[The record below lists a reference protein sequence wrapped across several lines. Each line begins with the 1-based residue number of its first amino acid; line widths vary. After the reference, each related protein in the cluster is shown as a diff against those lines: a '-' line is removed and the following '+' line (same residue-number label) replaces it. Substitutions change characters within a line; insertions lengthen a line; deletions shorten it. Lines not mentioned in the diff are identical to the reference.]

1 MGHARE
7 HLGKET
13 RLPPRQS
20 RVEDPVRR
28 STATIARDTKIGFGL
43 AFAVVAISLG
53 VQTASVALPAGT
65 LPASSPPFAVGI
77 AVAVSVGLA
86 ILLAVS
92 YRRIRRQLAIAS
104 EAHTDLREAYDRARL
119 DSLLDALT
127 GLGNHRAFQEELDAR
142 IAQARDEGTNVALL
156 MIDVDD
162 LKKIND
168 QRGHAAGDDLLRSVA
183 QMMRANLR
191 RGDTAYRT
199 GGDEF
204 ALLIPNCDAD
214 SAEIMANHLLAAGLS
229 GNHGR
234 SGAFSVT
241 IGISAF
247 PAPSSDR
254 HQIIHHADAA
264 LYAGKRHGRT
274 NVQRFDPSRHG
285 VADDSRT
292 LAQLEAA
299 VIRVA
304 SQDLLQAVYQPIYSL
319 TTGQII
325 GFEGLVRPSAES
337 GFATPTSLFVA
348 AEATRRTVELD
359 IVCARA
365 VLAGAGELGGDR
377 YLSINLSPRTL
388 ESDAFSPLEIVALAR
403 RSGVLP
409 TQLVI
414 ELTERE
420 AVDDLTRL
428 QQAIR
433 TLRRHDVRVAID
445 DVGAGNAGLRLLS
458 EVDFDILKIDL
469 SLVRASAT
477 HEASEAVLR
486 ALGQLARNRGHTI
499 VAEGIETVDH
509 LESVLELRYDAGQ
522 GYLFGRAEP
531 TLVRPTIDLFALLAA
546 ADGEESAA

>member
-1 MGHARE
+1 LPSRLSKVE
-7 HLGKET
+7 ET
-13 RLPPRQS
+13 ERH
-20 RVEDPVRR
+20 
-28 STATIARDTKIGFGL
+28 STGSVVRDTNVGFVL
-43 AFAVVAISLG
+43 AFVIVAISLAL
-53 VQTASVALPAGT
+53 QAASVALPPGS
-65 LPASSPPFAVGI
+65 LPATPGPVAVGA
-77 AVAVSVGLA
+77 AVVVATVLAIVLA
-86 ILLAVS
+86 ILA
-92 YRRIRRQLAIAS
+92 RRVRRGVVRAE
-104 EAHTDLREAYDRARL
+104 EAYAELREAYDRARL

-142 IAQARDEGTNVALL
+142 IAQARDDGTNLALL

-191 RGDTAYRT
+191 RGDSAYRT

-214 SAEIMANHLLAAGLS
+214 SAEIIANHLLAAALS

-241 IGISAF
+241 IGLSAF
-247 PAPSSDR
+247 PALSSDR
-254 HQIIHHADAA
+254 HQVIHHADAA

-292 LAQLEAA
+292 LSQLEAA
-299 VIRVA
+299 VSRVA
-304 SQDLLQAVYQPIYSL
+304 SHDLLQAVYQPIYSL

-325 GFEGLVRPSAES
+325 GFEGLVRPSADS

-365 VLAGAGELGGDR
+365 VLAGAEGLGEDR

-388 ESDAFSPLEIVALAR
+388 ESDAFSPLEILALAR
-403 RSGVLP
+403 RHGISP
-409 TQLVI
+409 DQLVV

-420 AVDDLTRL
+420 AVDDLARL
-428 QQAIR
+428 QQAIA
-433 TLRRHDVRVAID
+433 TLRRHQVRVAID

-486 ALGQLARNRGHTI
+486 ALGQLARNRGHRV
-499 VAEGIETVDH
+499 VAEGIETADH

-531 TLVRPTIDLFALLAA
+531 TLARPTIDLFALLSST
-546 ADGEESAA
+546 DGVESAA

>member
-1 MGHARE
+1 
-7 HLGKET
+7 LS
-13 RLPPRQS
+13 S
-20 RVEDPVRR
+20 RPSKVLESERY
-28 STATIARDTKIGFGL
+28 S
-43 AFAVVAISLG
+43 
-53 VQTASVALPAGT
+53 TASVARDTNVGFTLAFVIVAISVTLQAVSVALPPGT
-65 LPASSPPFAVGI
+65 LPPTPGPVAIGAALFVG
-77 AVAVSVGLA
+77 ATLA
-86 ILLAVS
+86 IVLVVLS
-92 YRRIRRQLAIAS
+92 RRVRRQLSTAE
-104 EAHTDLREAYDRARL
+104 EAFTELREAYDRARL

-127 GLGNHRAFQEELDAR
+127 GLGNHRAFQEELDAL
-142 IAQARDEGTNVALL
+142 IAQARDDDSDLALL

-204 ALLIPNCDAD
+204 ALLIPNCDID
-214 SAEIMANHLLAAGLS
+214 RAEIVANHLLAAALS

-241 IGISAF
+241 IGISGY
-247 PAPSSDR
+247 PAPSADR

-292 LAQLEAA
+292 LSQLEAA
-299 VIRVA
+299 VSRVA

-325 GFEGLVRPSAES
+325 GFEGLVRPSADS

-365 VLAGAGELGGDR
+365 VLAGAAELGEGR
-377 YLSINLSPRTL
+377 YLSVNLSPRTL
-388 ESDAFSPLEIVALAR
+388 ESDAFSPLEILALAR
-403 RSGVLP
+403 RYGLEP
-409 TQLVI
+409 TQLVV

-428 QQAIR
+428 QQAIA
-433 TLRRHDVRVAID
+433 TLRRHEVRIAID

-458 EVDFDILKIDL
+458 EVDFDIMKIDL

-477 HEASEAVLR
+477 HEASEAVLQ
-486 ALGQLARNRGHTI
+486 ALGQLARNRGHRV

-531 TLVRPTIDLFALLAA
+531 TLIRPTIDLFALLSATNRT
-546 ADGEESAA
+546 ESAA

>member
-1 MGHARE
+1 
-7 HLGKET
+7 LSS
-13 RLPPRQS
+13 RLSKAEEPERRPS
-20 RVEDPVRR
+20 GRV
-28 STATIARDTKIGFGL
+28 ARDTYVGFVL
-43 AFAVVAISLG
+43 AFLVVAISLTLQ
-53 VQTASVALPAGT
+53 VASIALPPGT
-65 LPASSPPFAVGI
+65 LPPTSPPVAIGAAVTVATVLGI
-77 AVAVSVGLA
+77 VLLVLARRVRRGVSGA
-86 ILLAVS
+86 E
-92 YRRIRRQLAIAS
+92 
-104 EAHTDLREAYDRARL
+104 EAFTDLREAYDRARL

-142 IAQARDEGTNVALL
+142 IAQARDDGSNLALL
-156 MIDVDD
+156 MVDVDD

-191 RGDTAYRT
+191 RGETAYRT

-204 ALLIPNCDAD
+204 ALLIPNCDVD
-214 SAEIMANHLLAAGLS
+214 SAEIIANHLLAAALS

-241 IGISAF
+241 IGISSF

-299 VIRVA
+299 VSRVA

-325 GFEGLVRPSAES
+325 GFEGLVRPSADS

-365 VLAGAGELGGDR
+365 VLAGAEGLGEDR

-388 ESDAFSPLEIVALAR
+388 ESDAFSPLEILALAR
-403 RSGVLP
+403 RHGVSP
-409 TQLVI
+409 TQLVV

-428 QQAIR
+428 QQAIA
-433 TLRRHDVRVAID
+433 TLRRHEVRVAID

-486 ALGQLARNRGHTI
+486 ALGQLARNRGHRI
-499 VAEGIETVDH
+499 VAEGIETADH

-531 TLVRPTIDLFALLAA
+531 TLVRPTIDLFALLSAS
-546 ADGEESAA
+546 DGVESAA

>member
-1 MGHARE
+1 
-7 HLGKET
+7 LS
-13 RLPPRQS
+13 S
-20 RVEDPVRR
+20 RPSKVEEAERR
-28 STATIARDTKIGFGL
+28 SSRSVARDTNVGFAL
-43 AFAVVAISLG
+43 AFVVVAISLTL
-53 VQTASVALPAGT
+53 QTVSVALPPGS
-65 LPASSPPFAVGI
+65 LPPTPGPVAIGAAVTVATILGI
-77 AVAVSVGLA
+77 VLIVLARRVRRGVSGA
-86 ILLAVS
+86 E
-92 YRRIRRQLAIAS
+92 
-104 EAHTDLREAYDRARL
+104 EAYTELREAYDRARL

-142 IAQARDEGTNVALL
+142 IAQARDDGSNLALL
-156 MIDVDD
+156 MVDVDD

-191 RGDTAYRT
+191 RGETAYRT

-204 ALLIPNCDAD
+204 ALLIPNCDVD
-214 SAEIMANHLLAAGLS
+214 SAEIIANHLLAAALS

-241 IGISAF
+241 IGISSF

-299 VIRVA
+299 VSRVA

-325 GFEGLVRPSAES
+325 GFEGLVRPSADS

-365 VLAGAGELGGDR
+365 VLAGAEGLGEDR

-403 RSGVLP
+403 RHGVAP
-409 TQLVI
+409 NQLVV

-428 QQAIR
+428 QQAIA

-486 ALGQLARNRGHTI
+486 ALGQLARNRGHRI
-499 VAEGIETVDH
+499 VAEGIETADH

-531 TLVRPTIDLFALLAA
+531 TLVRPTIDLFALLSAS
-546 ADGEESAA
+546 DGVESAA

>member
-1 MGHARE
+1 MS
-7 HLGKET
+7 
-13 RLPPRQS
+13 S
-20 RVEDPVRR
+20 RPSKVEDPERR
-28 STATIARDTKIGFGL
+28 STASVARDTYVGFAL
-43 AFAVVAISLG
+43 AYVIVAISLTLQA
-53 VQTASVALPAGT
+53 VSVALPSGT
-65 LPASSPPFAVGI
+65 LPPTSGPLAIGA
-77 AVAVSVGLA
+77 AVAVA
-86 ILLAVS
+86 TILGISLIVIA
-92 YRRIRRQLAIAS
+92 RRVRRHLTIAQD
-104 EAHTDLREAYDRARL
+104 AYTDLREAYDRARL

-142 IAQARDEGTNVALL
+142 IAQARDDDSNIALL

-214 SAEIMANHLLAAGLS
+214 SAEIIANHLLAAALS

-247 PAPSSDR
+247 PDPSSDR

-274 NVQRFDPSRHG
+274 NVQRFDPARHG

-292 LAQLEAA
+292 LSQLEAA
-299 VIRVA
+299 VARVA

-325 GFEGLVRPSAES
+325 GFEGLVRPSADS

-365 VLAGAGELGGDR
+365 VLAGAEGLGTDR

-388 ESDAFSPLEIVALAR
+388 ESDAFSPLEILALAR
-403 RSGVLP
+403 RHGVSP
-409 TQLVI
+409 RQLVV

-428 QQAIR
+428 QHAIA
-433 TLRRHDVRVAID
+433 TLRRHEVRVAID

-499 VAEGIETVDH
+499 VAEGIETADH

-531 TLVRPTIDLFALLAA
+531 TLVRPTIDLFALLSAT
-546 ADGEESAA
+546 DGVESAA

>member
-1 MGHARE
+1 LPSRTPRT
-7 HLGKET
+7 ET
-13 RLPPRQS
+13 PQRSLTTSVTRDLRL
-20 RVEDPVRR
+20 
-28 STATIARDTKIGFGL
+28 GFGL
-43 AFAVVAISLG
+43 AFALLSAVIALFAVAITVPATAFSPGAGPAALG
-53 VQTASVALPAGT
+53 GALLLATVLAG
-65 LPASSPPFAVGI
+65 
-77 AVAVSVGLA
+77 
-86 ILLAVS
+86 ILLVLA
-92 YRRIRRQLAIAS
+92 RRAEHQLSLAEDAQT
-104 EAHTDLREAYDRARL
+104 ELREAYDRARL
-119 DSLLDALT
+119 DALLDALT

-142 IAQARDEGTNVALL
+142 IAQARDDDTNLALL

-168 QRGHAAGDDLLRSVA
+168 LRGHAAGDDLLRSVA

-204 ALLIPNCDAD
+204 ALIIPNCDLD
-214 SAEIMANHLLAAGLS
+214 GGEIVANHLLAAALS

-241 IGISAF
+241 IGLSAF
-247 PAPSSDR
+247 PSPSADR

-274 NVQRFDPSRHG
+274 NVQRFDPLRHG
-285 VADDSRT
+285 VAEDERS
-292 LAQLEAA
+292 LSQLEAA
-299 VIRVA
+299 VARVA
-304 SQDLLQAVYQPIYSL
+304 SEDLLQAVYQPIYSL

-325 GFEGLVRPSAES
+325 GFEGLVRPSADS
-337 GFATPTSLFVA
+337 GFASPTALFVA

-365 VLAGAGELGGDR
+365 VLAGAEELGEGR

-388 ESDAFSPLEIVALAR
+388 ESDAFSPLEILALAR
-403 RSGVLP
+403 RYGLEP
-409 TQLVI
+409 NQLVV

-420 AVDDLTRL
+420 AIDDLTRL
-428 QQAIR
+428 QQAIA
-433 TLRRHDVRVAID
+433 TLRRHEVRVAID

-477 HEASEAVLR
+477 HGASEAVLR
-486 ALGQLARNRGHTI
+486 ALGTLARNRGHRI
-499 VAEGIETVDH
+499 VAEGIETADH

-531 TLVRPTIDLFALLAA
+531 TLIRPTIDLFALLSSNA
-546 ADGEESAA
+546 GVESAA

>member
-1 MGHARE
+1 LPSRLSKVE
-7 HLGKET
+7 ET
-13 RLPPRQS
+13 ERH
-20 RVEDPVRR
+20 
-28 STATIARDTKIGFGL
+28 STGSVVRDTNVGFVL
-43 AFAVVAISLG
+43 AFVIVAISLAL
-53 VQTASVALPAGT
+53 QAASVALPPGS
-65 LPASSPPFAVGI
+65 LPATPGPVAVGA
-77 AVAVSVGLA
+77 AVVVATVLA
-86 ILLAVS
+86 IV
-92 YRRIRRQLAIAS
+92 LAIFARRVRGGVVRAE
-104 EAHTDLREAYDRARL
+104 EAYAELREAYDRARL

-142 IAQARDEGTNVALL
+142 IAQARDDGTNLALL

-191 RGDTAYRT
+191 RGDSAYRT

-214 SAEIMANHLLAAGLS
+214 SAEIIANHLLAAALS

-241 IGISAF
+241 IGLSAF
-247 PAPSSDR
+247 PALSSDR
-254 HQIIHHADAA
+254 HQVIHHADAA

-292 LAQLEAA
+292 LSQLEAA
-299 VIRVA
+299 VSRVA
-304 SQDLLQAVYQPIYSL
+304 SHDLLQAVYQPIYSL

-325 GFEGLVRPSAES
+325 GFEGLVRPSADS

-365 VLAGAGELGGDR
+365 VLAGAEGLGEDR

-388 ESDAFSPLEIVALAR
+388 ESDAFSPLEILALAR
-403 RSGVLP
+403 RHGISP
-409 TQLVI
+409 DQLVV

-420 AVDDLTRL
+420 AVDDLARL
-428 QQAIR
+428 QQAIA
-433 TLRRHDVRVAID
+433 TLRRHQVRVAID

-486 ALGQLARNRGHTI
+486 ALGQLARNRGHRV
-499 VAEGIETVDH
+499 VAEGIETADH

-531 TLVRPTIDLFALLAA
+531 TLARPTIDLFALLSST
-546 ADGEESAA
+546 DGVESAA